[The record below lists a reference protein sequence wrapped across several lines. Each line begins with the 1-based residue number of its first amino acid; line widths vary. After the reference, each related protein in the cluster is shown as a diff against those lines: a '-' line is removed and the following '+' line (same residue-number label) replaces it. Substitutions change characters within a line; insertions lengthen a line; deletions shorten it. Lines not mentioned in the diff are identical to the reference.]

1 MIKIVRMKTK
11 LTLGIDSKVLV
22 EVKSAVKIYLKN
34 WSMKFIIFFTV
45 LVFFTV
51 SASAQTDGWATFAKT
66 KFDAKYNEKAAE
78 YFLFPTFPADLKN
91 LVGKEF
97 SLEGYYLPIDVD
109 GDAYI
114 ILSKFPYSQCFFC
127 GGAGPESIAE
137 VFFKVKHDKFE
148 PDQFIRIKGKLKL
161 NDADLEHGNFIIEEA
176 VLVK

>member
-91 LVGKEF
+91 LVG
-97 SLEGYYLPIDVD
+97 P
-109 GDAYI
+109 A
-114 ILSKFPYSQCFFC
+114 Q
-127 GGAGPESIAE
+127 
-137 VFFKVKHDKFE
+137 
-148 PDQFIRIKGKLKL
+148 
-161 NDADLEHGNFIIEEA
+161 
-176 VLVK
+176 